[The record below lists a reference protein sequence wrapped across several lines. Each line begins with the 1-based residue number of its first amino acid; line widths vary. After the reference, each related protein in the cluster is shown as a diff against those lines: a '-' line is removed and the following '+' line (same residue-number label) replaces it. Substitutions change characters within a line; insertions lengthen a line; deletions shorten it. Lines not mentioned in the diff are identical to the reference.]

1 MIDMKI
7 GDYHIAS
14 NKYELEVMKDT
25 CNPKTG
31 KPTKIGLSVGHYPNL
46 KHALNGIRRNMLR
59 TGDKSITNF
68 AELKQANKDI
78 EKMFD
83 NYLND
88 RVGEDCWSLNTL
100 LQAH

>member
-7 GDYHIAS
+7 GDYHITS
-14 NKYELEVMKDT
+14 NKYELEVIKDT
-25 CNPKTG
+25 YNSKTG
-31 KPTKIGLSVGHYPNL
+31 ELNNAGLSVGHYPNL

-68 AELKQANKDI
+68 AELKQANEDI

-88 RVGEDCWSLNTL
+88 RVGEDC
-100 LQAH
+100 